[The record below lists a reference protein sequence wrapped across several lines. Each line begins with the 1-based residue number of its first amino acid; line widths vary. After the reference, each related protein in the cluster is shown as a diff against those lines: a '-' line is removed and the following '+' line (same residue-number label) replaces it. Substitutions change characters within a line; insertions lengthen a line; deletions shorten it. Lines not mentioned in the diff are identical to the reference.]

1 MDDLTSRPW
10 WRWTTGLVVRVE
22 GWGGRPVPC
31 GVVVGSG
38 EMARVADEW
47 GTTPRI
53 AELQAKGARVVPDL
67 DSPATVGVLLER
79 LREVVQASAPR
90 EPAVLYSSDLSTA
103 AEAVVGDPHA
113 WDAAFYPGDV
123 GSPCASACSA
133 LIAALDGVTP

>member
-1 MDDLTSRPW
+1 MDDLTQRPW
-10 WRWTTGLVVRVE
+10 WRWATGMVVRVE

-53 AELQAKGARVVPDL
+53 AELVAKGARVTPDL

-79 LREVVQASAPR
+79 LREAAWKSWGDEVSLRWYDAGLVVHVFGAHEPR
-90 EPAVLYSSDLSTA
+90 RVEGLMC
-103 AEAVVGDPHA
+103 GHA
-113 WDAAFYPGDV
+113 
-123 GSPCASACSA
+123 CIA
-133 LIAALDGVTP
+133 LIRALDDVTGVGRG

>member
-31 GVVVGSG
+31 GVVVGSD

-53 AELQAKGARVVPDL
+53 VELQAMAGVRVVPNL
-67 DSPATVGVLLER
+67 DHPATVGVLLGHF
-79 LREVVQASAPR
+79 REIVREKLPGQDIAPSVEVTR
-90 EPAVLYSSDLSTA
+90 A
-103 AEAVVGDPHA
+103 AVVRLIRAID
-113 WDAAFYPGDV
+113 DV
-123 GSPCASACSA
+123 TGA
-133 LIAALDGVTP
+133 DRG

>member
-10 WRWTTGLVVRVE
+10 WRWQTGLVVRVE

-53 AELQAKGARVVPDL
+53 AELVASGARVVPDL
-67 DSPATVGVLLER
+67 DSPATVGCLLER
-79 LREVVQASAPR
+79 LREVAWQH
-90 EPAVLYSSDLSTA
+90 
-103 AEAVVGDPHA
+103 VGDEVALEWRDSGVEVGVEPL
-113 WDAAFYPGDV
+113 DV
-123 GSPCASACSA
+123 YEPWRVDGQSCASACSA
-133 LIAALDGVTP
+133 LIAALDGVTGVGRG